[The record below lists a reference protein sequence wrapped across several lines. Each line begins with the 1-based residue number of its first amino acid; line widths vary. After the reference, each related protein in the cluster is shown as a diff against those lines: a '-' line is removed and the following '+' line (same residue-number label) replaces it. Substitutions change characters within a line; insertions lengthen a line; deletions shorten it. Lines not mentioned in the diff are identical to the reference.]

1 MEESP
6 GEGSIDKSRVLN
18 VKPLRTLT
26 PVFSA
31 PPNSNSFPQ
40 GSAPFVCVPPAG
52 PFPPG
57 VSPFFPFSG
66 IPNQSVPS
74 GDHTPIS
81 SAVPI
86 NSFRS
91 AEPPSAR
98 AANGNAGSSRR
109 ANRNNRVVEE
119 DGMELCTIGL
129 HAPIMAGIDYM
140 SVKVSQDEEPIAVSI
155 VSSGGYEDDV
165 EEDDGLIYS
174 GQGKEMDQKLERGNL
189 ALEKSLH
196 RGNDIRVTRGIKD
209 VGNPTGKVYVYDG
222 LYRIQESWV
231 EKGKSGSNVFRY
243 KLGRLPGQ
251 PDAYKMWKKIQQW
264 KDGIIPRMGIILPDL
279 TSGAETLPVSLV
291 NDVDH
296 EKGPAYFNY
305 SPTLKYSKPV
315 PRDPF
320 VGCAC
325 NGACLPGN
333 ENCDCVQKNGGYLP
347 HIVNGVIVSQKSVIY
362 ECGPPCQCPPT
373 CRNRVSQGGLRL
385 RLEVFKTKD
394 RGWGLRSWD
403 PIRAGAFICVYA
415 GEAVD
420 DSEAQELAGENEDDH
435 IFDGTRIYQPLEVLP
450 GDLNNAPNLQFPLII
465 NARNAGNKFL
475 CGGRAVFGPDASS
488 LFLTTFL
495 IGGPAIAFCIK
506 MLLLIIRNDDPQYG
520 YPVLVGGMVLTIMD
534 FLFLFLTSGRDP
546 GIIPRNSQPP
556 ESDESVSLAT
566 QSMEGVNNK
575 IADLKLHRTKDVVFN
590 GHSIKLKFCDTCLL
604 YRPPRASHCSIC
616 NNCIQKFDHHC
627 PWVGQCI
634 GLRNYPYFIGFISTS
649 TTLCMYVFVFSWFN
663 VLRQQGT
670 LWSIMSHDVLSVVL
684 IAYCFVAVWFVGG
697 LTLFHLYLIS
707 TNQRIYFLSIQLL
720 FWPFIICLP
729 LATIRALFAT
739 LVSNSVAS
747 HSSQTTY
754 ENFRYRYDKKE
765 NPFTR
770 GILKN
775 FKQVF
780 FSKIPASAIN
790 FREWVSED
798 DDSVMGSSDINGN
811 FIGKGKFDI
820 EMGGKFGKDGAMH
833 LPSVLQNLDDDGSLN
848 DNLKKKVEGK
858 AAFDPFFFPA
868 DQEQTN
874 SPQTSRDKSSAA
886 EDKRKQ

>member
-119 DGMELCTIGL
+119 DGYGDIQTWSSQSISQKRTKGKKDKIASPDVDMDVMVENIYQSYNLVEFEEARRYNGDKDSVGCVLLVYNLLRRQIVQLEDSKEATAGQSRRPDLKAGNVLMTKGVRTNAKKRVGAVPGVEIGDIFFFRMELCTIGL

-435 IFDGTRIYQPLEVLP
+435 IFYGTRIYQPLEVLP

-465 NARNAGNKFL
+465 NARNAGNVARFINHSCSPNLFWQPVLRGNSKEFDLHIAFYAIRHIPPMTELTYCYGMVPPEKADCGKRKCL
-475 CGGRAVFGPDASS
+475 CGSPKCR
-488 LFLTTFL
+488 
-495 IGGPAIAFCIK
+495 
-506 MLLLIIRNDDPQYG
+506 
-520 YPVLVGGMVLTIMD
+520 
-534 FLFLFLTSGRDP
+534 
-546 GIIPRNSQPP
+546 
-556 ESDESVSLAT
+556 
-566 QSMEGVNNK
+566 
-575 IADLKLHRTKDVVFN
+575 
-590 GHSIKLKFCDTCLL
+590 
-604 YRPPRASHCSIC
+604 
-616 NNCIQKFDHHC
+616 
-627 PWVGQCI
+627 
-634 GLRNYPYFIGFISTS
+634 GFF
-649 TTLCMYVFVFSWFN
+649 Y
-663 VLRQQGT
+663 
-670 LWSIMSHDVLSVVL
+670 
-684 IAYCFVAVWFVGG
+684 
-697 LTLFHLYLIS
+697 
-707 TNQRIYFLSIQLL
+707 
-720 FWPFIICLP
+720 
-729 LATIRALFAT
+729 
-739 LVSNSVAS
+739 
-747 HSSQTTY
+747 
-754 ENFRYRYDKKE
+754 
-765 NPFTR
+765 
-770 GILKN
+770 
-775 FKQVF
+775 
-780 FSKIPASAIN
+780 
-790 FREWVSED
+790 
-798 DDSVMGSSDINGN
+798 
-811 FIGKGKFDI
+811 
-820 EMGGKFGKDGAMH
+820 
-833 LPSVLQNLDDDGSLN
+833 
-848 DNLKKKVEGK
+848 
-858 AAFDPFFFPA
+858 
-868 DQEQTN
+868 
-874 SPQTSRDKSSAA
+874 
-886 EDKRKQ
+886 